1 MRQRRLG
8 QVLEH
13 ISTTV
18 AAGESTFGANVGD
31 YPVARHPDGSPVAP
45 SDLPGRTPLDIRLGL
60 TQPEGVAHKLRWGI
74 LGSAKICE
82 DWVRALRDI
91 PGASVVAVAARSAA
105 SAKDFAE
112 KLGIPK
118 FYEGY
123 ENLANDPD
131 VDIVYIGTITAL
143 HKAHALMCIASGKH
157 VLVEKPIAMS
167 RPDCEEMFAAAKA
180 KGVMCQEGMWTRYF
194 PAVEHA
200 RSLVEAGAIGQVRL
214 VQADM
219 GGLMLGGDK
228 SEMLTKRGIANSML
242 SCYAVQ
248 SGPLGIQG
256 ATPVKITAAGHM
268 PDGYNVFTS
277 ASASIE
283 FDTDVRS
290 ICALTWTMEAPLGRK
305 TTIAGTHGRITLQV
319 IMFIALL
326 SWLGFTAK
334 ACITVA
340 D

>member
-1 MRQRRLG
+1 M
-8 QVLEH
+8 
-13 ISTTV
+13 
-18 AAGESTFGANVGD
+18 
-31 YPVARHPDGSPVAP
+31 
-45 SDLPGRTPLDIRLGL
+45 
-60 TQPEGVAHKLRWGI
+60 AHKLRWGI

-82 DWVRALRDI
+82 DWARALGDV

-105 SAKDFAE
+105 SAKKFAE
-112 KLGIPK
+112 KLGIAK
-118 FYEGY
+118 SYEGY
-123 ENLANDPD
+123 EHLANDPD

-143 HKAHALMCIASGKH
+143 HKEHALMCIAGKKH

-167 RPDCEEMFAAAKA
+167 KADSEEMFAAAEA

-200 RSLVEAGAIGQVRL
+200 RSLIDSGAIGQVRL

-248 SGPLGIQG
+248 SGPFGVQD
-256 ATPVKITAAGHM
+256 AAPAKITAAGHM
-268 PDGYNVFTS
+268 SEGYDVFTS
-277 ASASIE
+277 AGASIE

-290 ICALTWTMEAPLGRK
+290 ICALTWTMEAPLSRK
-305 TTIAGTHGRITLQV
+305 AVISGTHGRITLEV
-319 IMFIALL
+319 KTLHVPLFVALATVK
-326 SWLGFTAK
+326 LGSIWCRNPYHT
-334 ACITVA
+334 